1 MFLLKPINDNL
12 HAGISLNEPCVCN
25 ILTGMVNAI
34 AETSHVI
41 DDDAHQIVIWP
52 LSPIEKNYLLFQKV

>member
-1 MFLLKPINDNL
+1 MFLLEPTNHNL
-12 HAGISLNEPCVCN
+12 HARISLNEPCVGN

-34 AETSHVI
+34 AEASHVI

-52 LSPIEKNYLLFQKV
+52 LAPTEENYLLFQKV

>member
-1 MFLLKPINDNL
+1 MFLLEPTNHNL
-12 HAGISLNEPCVCN
+12 HIGISLNEPCVCN
-25 ILTGMVNAI
+25 ILPGMVNAI

-52 LSPIEKNYLLFQKV
+52 LSPTEKNHLLFQKV